1 MENQLKSSFKQALRQ
16 EVVALEL
23 AQVPTNRT
31 LAESQSQSIN
41 LVEMGIGL
49 PLIVSGLLALALF
62 FWIVNSILCIC
73 NPNEI
78 LVLSGRKY
86 KTKDGQEVGYRVIF
100 GGRTIRIPILET
112 VKRMDLRTMAVPIE
126 ISNAYAKGGTPL
138 QIQAIAN
145 VKISSDPA
153 IAGNAIERFLERNR
167 AEIARVARETL
178 EGNLRGV
185 VATLTPEQLNE
196 DRLQFAERIAQD
208 VNDDLAKLG
217 IHLDTL
223 KIQSVSDNVDYLN
236 SIGRKRIAQILRDA
250 EIAESNAKGEADRV
264 EAQCEQEARVA
275 QTQAR
280 TIIQEKENELR
291 KIKAELEQQARS
303 EEERTKAA
311 ANEARAKAEQQL
323 QAIRAQLERLRL
335 EADEVLPAEAQKQ
348 AQALKAKGDAAALA
362 ENASAA
368 ALVNELL
375 AQVWQETGTDASEV
389 FYIQQIEMVLREAAK
404 IPGRLQLEQVNVID
418 SGDGKSLA
426 CLVNAYPEIFRQFL
440 DRVDD
445 TLGIKVM
452 GNSLSRNGHKAEV

>member
-1 MENQLKSSFKQALRQ
+1 MENQLKSSFKQ
-16 EVVALEL
+16 EVVAIEV

-31 LAESQSQSIN
+31 LGESQSQN
-41 LVEMGIGL
+41 MTLMGMSL
-49 PLIVSGLLALALF
+49 PLVVSGFLALALLIWF
-62 FWIVNSILCIC
+62 INNFLCIC

-112 VKRMDLRTMAVPIE
+112 IKRMDLRTMAVPIE

-145 VKISSDPA
+145 VKISSNPA
-153 IAGNAIERFLERNR
+153 ITGNAIERFLDRNR
-167 AEIARVARETL
+167 TEIARVARETL

-208 VNDDLAKLG
+208 VDDDLVRLG

-236 SIGRKRIAQILRDA
+236 SIGRKQIAQILRDA

-264 EAQCEQEARVA
+264 EAQCEQEAQVA
-275 QTQAR
+275 KTQAR

-323 QAIRAQLERLRL
+323 QTIRAQLERLRL
-335 EADEVLPAEAQKQ
+335 EADEVLPAEAHKQ
-348 AQALKAKGDAAALA
+348 AQQLKAKGDAAVLA

-404 IPGRLQLEQVNVID
+404 IPSRLKLEQVNVID

-452 GNSLSRNGHKAEV
+452 GNSVSRNGHKAEV

>member
-1 MENQLKSSFKQALRQ
+1 MENQLKSSFKQ
-16 EVVALEL
+16 EVVAIEV
-23 AQVPTNRT
+23 AQVPTNQST
-31 LAESQSQSIN
+31 GNIPASQSQNMN
-41 LVEMGIGL
+41 LMGIGL

-62 FWIVNSILCIC
+62 LWIVNNILCIC

-86 KTKDGQEVGYRVIF
+86 KNKDGQEVGYRVIF

-112 VKRMDLRTMAVPIE
+112 IKRMDLRTMAVPIE

-145 VKISSDPA
+145 VKISSNPA
-153 IAGNAIERFLERNR
+153 ITGNAIERFLDRNR

-208 VNDDLAKLG
+208 VDDDLVRLG

-223 KIQSVSDNVDYLN
+223 KIQSVSDTVDYLN
-236 SIGRKRIAQILRDA
+236 SIGRKQIAQILRDA

-264 EAQCEQEARVA
+264 EAQCEQEAQVA
-275 QTQAR
+275 KTQAR

-323 QAIRAQLERLRL
+323 QTIRAQLERLRL

-348 AQALKAKGDAAALA
+348 AQELKAKGDAAVLA

-404 IPGRLQLEQVNVID
+404 IPGRLKLEQVNVID

-452 GNSLSRNGHKAEV
+452 GNSVSRNGHKAEV

>member
-1 MENQLKSSFKQALRQ
+1 MASQFKSSFSPSFSQ
-16 EVVALEL
+16 EARAIEV
-23 AQVPTNRT
+23 AQVTTNRSFGENPT
-31 LAESQSQSIN
+31 PSMN
-41 LVEMGIGL
+41 LMGISL
-49 PLIVSGLLALALF
+49 PWVVGGFLALSLLIWLINNF
-62 FWIVNSILCIC
+62 LCIC

-112 VKRMDLRTMAVPIE
+112 IKRMDLRTMAVPIE
-126 ISNAYAKGGTPL
+126 ISNAYSKGGTPL

-145 VKISSDPA
+145 VKISSNPA
-153 IAGNAIERFLERNR
+153 IAGNAIERFLDRNR
-167 AEIARVARETL
+167 SEIARVARETL

-196 DRLQFAERIAQD
+196 DRLKFAERIAQD
-208 VNDDLAKLG
+208 VEDDLVRLG

-236 SIGRKRIAQILRDA
+236 SIGRKQIAQILRDA

-264 EAQCEQEARVA
+264 EAQCEQEAEVA
-275 QTQAR
+275 KTQAR

-311 ANEARAKAEQQL
+311 AQEARAKAEQQL
-323 QAIRAQLERLRL
+323 QTIRSQLERLRL

-348 AQALKAKGDAAALA
+348 AQELKAKGDAAALA

-375 AQVWQETGTDASEV
+375 AQVWQETGTDAAEV

-404 IPGRLQLEQVNVID
+404 IPSRLKLEQVNVID

-426 CLVNAYPEIFRQFL
+426 SLVNAYPEIFRQFL
-440 DRVDD
+440 AGVDD

-452 GNSLSRNGHKAEV
+452 GNSRSRNGQKAEV

>member
-1 MENQLKSSFKQALRQ
+1 MDNQFNSSLKQ
-16 EVVALEL
+16 EVAAIEV
-23 AQVPTNRT
+23 AQVPTNRSIG
-31 LAESQSQSIN
+31 AMGESQN
-41 LVEMGIGL
+41 LNLMGQNL
-49 PLIVSGLLALALF
+49 PLIAGGFLALALLIWF
-62 FWIVNSILCIC
+62 INNFLCIC

-86 KTKDGQEVGYRVIF
+86 KNKDGQEVGYRVIF

-112 VKRMDLRTMAVPIE
+112 IKRMDLRTMAVPIE

-145 VKISSDPA
+145 VKISSNPA
-153 IAGNAIERFLERNR
+153 ITGNAIERFLDRNR

-208 VNDDLAKLG
+208 VDDDLVRLG

-236 SIGRKRIAQILRDA
+236 SIGRKQIAQILRDA

-264 EAQCEQEARVA
+264 EAQCEQEAQVA
-275 QTQAR
+275 KTQAR

-323 QAIRAQLERLRL
+323 QTIRAQLERLRL

-348 AQALKAKGDAAALA
+348 AQELKAKGDAAVLA

-404 IPGRLQLEQVNVID
+404 IPGRLKLEQVNVID

-452 GNSLSRNGHKAEV
+452 GNTVSRNGHKAEV

>member
-1 MENQLKSSFKQALRQ
+1 MENQFKSSFKQ
-16 EVVALEL
+16 EVVAIEV
-23 AQVPTNRT
+23 AQVPANRSIG
-31 LAESQSQSIN
+31 AIGESQSQN
-41 LVEMGIGL
+41 LNLMGMSL
-49 PLIVSGLLALALF
+49 PLVVSGFLALALLIWF
-62 FWIVNSILCIC
+62 INNFLCIC

-78 LVLSGRKY
+78 LVLSGRKH

-112 VKRMDLRTMAVPIE
+112 IKKMDLRTMAVPIE

-138 QIQAIAN
+138 QIHAIAN
-145 VKISSDPA
+145 VKISSNPA
-153 IAGNAIERFLERNR
+153 IAGNAIERFLDHNSG
-167 AEIARVARETL
+167 EIARVARETL

-208 VNDDLAKLG
+208 VEDDLVRLG

-236 SIGRKRIAQILRDA
+236 SIGRKQIAQILRDA

-264 EAQCEQEARVA
+264 EAQCEQEAQVA
-275 QTQAR
+275 KTQAR

-311 ANEARAKAEQQL
+311 ANEARARAEQQL
-323 QAIRAQLERLRL
+323 QTIRAQLERLRL

-348 AQALKAKGDAAALA
+348 AQQLKAKGDAAALA

-375 AQVWQETGTDASEV
+375 AQVWQDTGTDASEV

-404 IPGRLQLEQVNVID
+404 IPGRLKLEQVNVID
-418 SGDGKSLA
+418 NGDGKSLA

-452 GNSLSRNGHKAEV
+452 GNSVSRNGHKAEV